1 MSQPLA
7 PESSLLGTCPSQ
19 MPQKSAKVNAEAAV
33 RALSMV
39 RSNPGA
45 DLEVVECSQQRSAQ
59 LSQRLCVLPGAAFS
73 SCSDAFEPLLCQVQ
87 KGILGTAER
96 ARFALSFTTSSS
108 FVTSCSFGKVSWRCV
123 PRVLVTIL
131 LSYANGSSCLAENS
145 WSPFLLRRPV

>member
-1 MSQPLA
+1 MSRPLA

-45 DLEVVECSQQRSAQ
+45 DLEVVECSQQR
-59 LSQRLCVLPGAAFS
+59 LCVLRGAAFR